1 PVASRR
7 LAEAKSHNRYAFAR
21 TLDNSESIA
30 GTLARFVRFE
40 RSYTT
45 LNDLFDTYE
54 ALEVADL
61 DEAAHRYLRDEN
73 MVVATL
79 SHEAPPEHFSVAP
92 SLVARS
98 AEGAAEV
105 RTIAVPSASSLVRF
119 KLMFNVG
126 SAHDPAG
133 KEGLAALA
141 ASMVTEAGSKEMPI
155 DE

>member
-1 PVASRR
+1 RLKRVEDGAYVRDAIAETFASARSRPVASRR

-73 MVVATL
+73 MVVA
-79 SHEAPPEHFSVAP
+79 
-92 SLVARS
+92 
-98 AEGAAEV
+98 
-105 RTIAVPSASSLVRF
+105 
-119 KLMFNVG
+119 
-126 SAHDPAG
+126 
-133 KEGLAALA
+133 
-141 ASMVTEAGSKEMPI
+141 
-155 DE
+155 